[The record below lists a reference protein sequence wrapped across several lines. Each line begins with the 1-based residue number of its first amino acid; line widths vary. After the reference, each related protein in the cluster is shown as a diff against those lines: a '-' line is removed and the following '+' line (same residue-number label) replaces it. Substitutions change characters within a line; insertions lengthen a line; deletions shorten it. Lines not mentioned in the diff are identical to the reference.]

1 MTPYSDVANQVI
13 EIVSSYSGD
22 REKWVVFDVDETL
35 LTGAHLQGR
44 AFFQAQAMGRLHPI
58 PTMID
63 LYNQLSR
70 MGIKI
75 AVITARHPGL
85 MAVTERNI
93 IEAGAR
99 GRATLYMKP
108 RKMDKEEFKTK
119 VRAQIYADGGIILA
133 NIGDQETDLNG
144 GYAEHTFLLPSTY

>member
-22 REKWVVFDVDETL
+22 QEKWVAFDVDETL

-70 MGIKI
+70 KG
-75 AVITARHPGL
+75 HPIHE
-85 MAVTERNI
+85 ATED
-93 IEAGAR
+93 G
-99 GRATLYMKP
+99 
-108 RKMDKEEFKTK
+108 
-119 VRAQIYADGGIILA
+119 QGGIQDE
-133 NIGDQETDLNG
+133 G
-144 GYAEHTFLLPSTY
+144 